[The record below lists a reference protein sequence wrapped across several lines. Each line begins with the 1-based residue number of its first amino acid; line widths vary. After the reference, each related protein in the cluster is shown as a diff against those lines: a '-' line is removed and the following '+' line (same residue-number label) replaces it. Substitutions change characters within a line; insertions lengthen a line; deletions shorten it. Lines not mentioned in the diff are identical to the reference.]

1 MAAEPHVAQMRRQIR
16 GYATMLSLRLRT
28 GLSGLFAVTG
38 VLLAMQLATGIQAF
52 PL

>member
-1 MAAEPHVAQMRRQIR
+1 
-16 GYATMLSLRLRT
+16 MLSLRLRT
-28 GLSGLFAVTG
+28 GLGGLFAVTG

>member
-1 MAAEPHVAQMRRQIR
+1 MASTESRAHRQRRNS
-16 GYATMLSLRLRT
+16 GKLTMFSLRLRT